1 MQNFAGSSRGP
12 KPMILRPR
20 IMDSYTGR
28 TIQRAGPI
36 QPDSRGVMPL
46 MVPPQPFGQ
55 PPARPVMQSVGG
67 QMGGAVTAP
76 SSGGGDPWGKG
87 RRHQPVP
94 YLAKGGPAKKGKPYV
109 VGEKGPELF
118 VPDQDGQVVAHSKLK
133 KAMKQ
138 NRKKKPN
145 PFYP

>member
-1 MQNFAGSSRGP
+1 
-12 KPMILRPR
+12 MILRPR

-36 QPDSRGVMPL
+36 QPDSRGVMAP

-55 PPARPVMQSVGG
+55 PPINRGMQSVGG

-76 SSGGGDPWGKG
+76 SSGGGGDPRGKG

-94 YLAKGGPAKKGKPYV
+94 YLAEGGKAKAGKV
-109 VGEKGPELF
+109 HVIGEKGPELF
-118 VPDQDGQVVAHSKLK
+118 VPDVDGQVISNAKLK

-138 NRKKKPN
+138 NRKKKPAKKSN